1 MKLSNEDPEEL
12 KALKNQLTSQLEGD
26 DVAEKLFDMI
36 KTYCHDISFIPQFSN
51 EPILNLEYFNPFIK
65 KGVATTFHYQLV
77 LSAAKRLFEQEDKLV
92 MQEKFFEKVCEHL
105 KDLKL
110 QIFKNDDP
118 PNNLMP
124 FLHIL
129 L

>member
-1 MKLSNEDPEEL
+1 
-12 KALKNQLTSQLEGD
+12 
-26 DVAEKLFDMI
+26 
-36 KTYCHDISFIPQFSN
+36 
-51 EPILNLEYFNPFIK
+51 
-65 KGVATTFHYQLV
+65 
-77 LSAAKRLFEQEDKLV
+77 
-92 MQEKFFEKVCEHL
+92 MQEKFFEKICEHL

-129 L
+129 LQIVIYNRFRDTKQMYKRIGDELDELRMLPLPYGLLAHELIEVLD